1 MKKGKIYIFGH
12 RNPDTDSV
20 TSAIALSYLKNK
32 LGLKTIPAVLGTPN
46 LETKYALKYFK
57 VKQPEILDD
66 VKIKVKDLNY
76 IKGYSVTEEDSI
88 DTAYQKML
96 EVGISK
102 IPVVDDNKK
111 MLGILTMK
119 DIAEE
124 QFSNNLDL
132 VNTTYDDILKTID
145 GEEVLRFD
153 DNIEGKLLVASY
165 KSKTIKEDVELTDKD
180 ILMVG
185 DRHNII
191 KYAIKSGVKLL
202 IITGPKNIHEWHITL
217 AKKNKVN
224 IINTSHHTIITARKF
239 SLANKVKTLNYEKNL
254 VSVNENVNV
263 TEFIRLSNK
272 TRYSY
277 YPVVNDKEEC
287 VGVLRVS
294 DVAYDKKQKVMLVD
308 HNTYEQ
314 SARGIEEAEILEII
328 DHHNIGSIGTN
339 MPISFRNMPVGST
352 NTILNILYKESD
364 VEIPKH
370 IAGLMLSGILS
381 DTLILKSPTTTVYD
395 IDAVQELSKIAEVDY
410 REYGLKMLKAGSSLK
425 GKTKEEVLYTDYK
438 TYQISDE
445 KIGLGQLSTTNPK
458 EILDDIDQYVKLI
471 NNVTTANNYLLVAL
485 FITDILNNGSYV
497 IYSINGEYILKD
509 AFNLKTIKQGLF
521 LKGIIS
527 RKKQILPKIMD
538 KIKNG

>member
-32 LGLKTIPAVLGTPN
+32 LGFKTIPAVLG
-46 LETKYALKYFK
+46 
-57 VKQPEILDD
+57 ILDD

-339 MPISFRNMPVGST
+339 MPINFRNMPVGST